1 MPGQIM
7 ARLGPVLLAAASF
20 AALTLPSWRAARA
33 EPQGNAAL
41 TIGVAGRGYDR
52 EIWDET
58 AFHLG
63 LHGDLMFFREDTRD
77 FGLGPYLELSTLA
90 FDELQ
95 FGGGA
100 SLLLPV
106 IEWAPVVLSGGAY
119 ARRGDDDF
127 GFEPGVTGQVFWGS
141 RSYNFHANYV
151 MAAGLVGQLRMGLGD
166 SRETSIVIAAHLD
179 LAAMSLPFIFLVEAA
194 RGGSH
199 DTDPVK

>member
-1 MPGQIM
+1 M
-7 ARLGPVLLAAASF
+7 ARLGSVLLAAASF
-20 AALTLPSWRAARA
+20 AAFVLPSWRAAQA

-63 LHGDLMFFREDTRD
+63 LHGDLMFLREDTRD
-77 FGLGPYLELSTLA
+77 FGLGPYLELQTLA

-100 SLLLPV
+100 SVLLPV
-106 IEWAPVVLSGGAY
+106 IEWAPVVVSAGAY
-119 ARRGDDDF
+119 GRKGDDSF
-127 GFEPGVTGQVFWGS
+127 GLEPGVTGQVFWGS
-141 RSYNFHANYV
+141 RSYNFHSNYV
-151 MAAGLVGQLRMGLGD
+151 MAAGLVGQLRVGLGD

-179 LAAMSLPFIFLVEAA
+179 FAALSLPFVFLFEAA
-194 RGGSH
+194 RGGSQ